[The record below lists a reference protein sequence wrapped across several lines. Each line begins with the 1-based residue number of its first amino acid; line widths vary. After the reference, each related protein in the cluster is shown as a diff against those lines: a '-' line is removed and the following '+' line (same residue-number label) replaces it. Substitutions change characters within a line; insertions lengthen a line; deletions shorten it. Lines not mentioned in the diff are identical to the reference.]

1 MSVSKATSSALF
13 ALALALVAPAAFA
26 EPTAAERETAR
37 TLLLSGRDKKKAG
50 KLKDALNDFER
61 ANGIM
66 HVPTTAL
73 DLGKTQEALG
83 LLVEAR
89 ASYLEAAR
97 FPATSDESRA
107 FKKASQEGKQLADAI
122 TPRLASLTVNAPA
135 AAKVKVDDAE
145 LNASSVGA
153 ALKMNPGK
161 HEVVAT
167 IGSDEKRQTIELAEG
182 EQRAVSLS
190 PTETERLPDTPDDT
204 PVTATPARTV
214 SKTSPLVWA
223 GGAVA
228 VVGIGVGAVTG
239 LLTIQH
245 RNTALGGCFVGAN
258 GTTLCPP
265 STYDA
270 IDSGHTLG
278 TVSTIGFVIGGLG
291 AALLVY
297 GLLTPT
303 KVPASSTPAASVSI
317 RLTPSGFTGTF

>member
-1 MSVSKATSSALF
+1 MMSASKVTSSALL
-13 ALALALVAPAAFA
+13 ALALALVSPIAFA

-73 DLGKTQEALG
+73 DLGKAQEALG

-89 ASYLEAAR
+89 ASFLEAAR
-97 FPATSDESRA
+97 FPTTSDESRA
-107 FKKASQEGKQLADAI
+107 FKKASLEGKQLADAI

-135 AAKVKVDDAE
+135 SAKVKVDDAE
-145 LNASSVGA
+145 LSASSIGTV
-153 ALKMNPGK
+153 LKLNPGK

-167 IGSDEKRQTIELAEG
+167 IGSDEKRQSVELEEG
-182 EQRAVSLS
+182 EQRSVSLA
-190 PTETERLPDTPDDT
+190 PAETDRVPDTTEDK
-204 PVTATPARTV
+204 PADVRPSKTV
-214 SKTSPLVWA
+214 KQTSPLVWA

-228 VVGIGVGAVTG
+228 VVGIGVGAITG

-245 RNTALGGCFVGAN
+245 RNTVLPLCVLATN
-258 GTTLCPP
+258 GTTQCPP
-265 STYDA
+265 STFND

-278 TVSTIGFVIGGLG
+278 TVSTVSFVIGGIG
-291 AALLVY
+291 AAMLVY

-303 KVPASSTPAASVSI
+303 QVPASTPAASVSV
-317 RLTPSGFTGTF
+317 RVTPFGLAGTF